1 MVVEEIPAQGSAFG
15 KIAMMMILRE
25 GIGRAGIIATE
36 AMDFDA
42 SCALLCGMIV
52 A

>member
-15 KIAMMMILRE
+15 KIAVILRE
-25 GIGRAGIIATE
+25 GIGRAGTTATE
-36 AMDFDA
+36 AMDFA
-42 SCALLCGMIV
+42 HPARLLCEMMV